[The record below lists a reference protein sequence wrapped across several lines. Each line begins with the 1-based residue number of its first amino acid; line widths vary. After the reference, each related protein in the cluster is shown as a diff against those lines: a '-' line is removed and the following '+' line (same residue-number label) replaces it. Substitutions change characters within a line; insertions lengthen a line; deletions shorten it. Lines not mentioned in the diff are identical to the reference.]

1 MYAQHFA
8 KNLPDVIVGQFAER
22 PQSLTRAR
30 TRFELFA
37 DTVSLVIGLR
47 AENG

>member
-1 MYAQHFA
+1 VYPQHLS
-8 KNLPDVIVGQFAER
+8 KNLPDIIVRKLAQR
-22 PQSLTRAR
+22 PQRFSRAR

-47 AENG
+47 AEDG